1 MDRIRNYICP
11 FFFTLLCITG
21 FAQSN
26 EIKSCTIYG
35 QVYSTSG
42 ELLGGAIVTIKEGR
56 GLKNLAFSITK
67 NDGVFR
73 LNFSRDSTQ
82 KSMLFIAE
90 MNGYKK
96 AEILITDLLNCDGNT
111 VILKLEPSAK
121 QLNEIIIKAELSP
134 VKLKGDT
141 IEFNAKAYLNP
152 QTRKLQDLFANMQ
165 GFQVSADGKI
175 SYNGKEVEKILIE
188 GEDLADKNYKLI
200 SRNLNAAWIN
210 KIQVLNNYNDD
221 RLLKEVFQSDKIG
234 INITVNEDIKNK
246 LTGSLSAGAGTGSRI
261 SADNSLIF
269 LQDKIKWLSFLNYN
283 NTGEEADADIG
294 YLFNNDDPYQVNT
307 RSDNEQ
313 LLQTGRIFPPDLSNQ
328 YVRNNREFA
337 GAAIASWKT
346 GQKAKMKAMLSNTD
360 GQLKNEAGGLQQTFL
375 PDGSQWLIR
384 QSQQSL
390 VQQRNWYG
398 VFSLNHDNNAD
409 NNGYFSLDAIVGK
422 QHDRYA
428 NNVSGEI
435 TDKALENLSGRN
447 FALRAKGYETWKK
460 SPGKVLTL
468 SYSGSYDRI
477 KNQFDAETA
486 RYIDYFK
493 IDSSWIEFNQQLT
506 GKVFKGIVDGG
517 WFVRRKKIDYGLQWK
532 SSFLHFDYLSQN
544 DASDKAG
551 NCIELTS
558 ASSRVMSVTNSLS
571 GTSYKQISRRQ
582 SINLSAMAGLQMID
596 VYTKYRQ
603 LKSFL
608 PVYNAAIKYSYSL
621 KPTQFLHAQYQLTS
635 GNQRFN
641 MFYPDS
647 MISGN
652 AAVMQGADTLVAPM
666 VNRINLQ
673 FVSRNIYRASSL
685 MATFSYSFASKEY
698 MQTTDIFP
706 SYILTGYFPVSGN
719 RHINLL
725 VNTEQFVSP
734 LKMKFI
740 IQPSLM
746 VFRTNTIINGLSTS
760 NSVSNLKLIGKM
772 ITGFKWPVNLE
783 LTGAT
788 LYTQNK
794 TRAIKGEWIV
804 KSFWQYQASSK
815 IKMQF
820 TEKIYIAAV
829 YQYLQFAKPNSF
841 QTMDVFG
848 QYIINS
854 SVRLSVNVHNLF
866 NSPAL
871 VQQFVTASQY
881 GEQRFELMK
890 RYFLFKVDW
899 SF

>member
-11 FFFTLLCITG
+11 FFLTLLCSAVL
-21 FAQSN
+21 AQSTN
-26 EIKSCTIYG
+26 RKLCTVYG
-35 QVYSTSG
+35 QVTAVSG
-42 ELLGGAIVTIKEGR
+42 ELLSGAIVTLKEASGR
-56 GLKNLAFSITK
+56 KNLAFSITK
-67 NDGVFR
+67 NDGSFR
-73 LNFSRDSTQ
+73 LAFNSDSVRE
-82 KSMLFIAE
+82 MLFVKVE
-90 MNGYKK
+90 MNGYNSG
-96 AEILITDLLNCDGNT
+96 EISITDYNNCSLTGM
-111 VILKLEPSAK
+111 VVKLMPSTK
-121 QLNEIIIKAELSP
+121 QLNEIIIKSQLSP

-141 IEFNAKAYLNP
+141 IEFNAKAYINP

-234 INITVNEDIKNK
+234 INITVNEDVKNK
-246 LTGSLSAGAGTGSRI
+246 LTGSLNAGAGTKSRV

-269 LQDKIKWLSFLNYN
+269 LQEKIKWLSFLNYN
-283 NTGEEADADIG
+283 NTGEEADADVG
-294 YLFNNDDPYQVNT
+294 YLFNNDDPYQVST
-307 RSDNEQ
+307 GSDDGQ
-313 LLQTGRIFPPDLSNQ
+313 ILQTGRVFPPDLSNQ

-360 GQLKNEAGGLQQTFL
+360 AQLKTEAGELQQTFL
-375 PDGSQWLIR
+375 PDGSQWLIQQR
-384 QSQQSL
+384 QRSL
-390 VQQRNWYG
+390 VQHRNWYG
-398 VFSLNHDNNAD
+398 VISLNHDNRAD
-409 NNGYFSLDAIVGK
+409 NNGFLYVDGLVGK
-422 QHDRYA
+422 QYDQYA

-435 TDKALENLSGRN
+435 NDNAMENLNGRN

-460 SPGKVLTL
+460 SPGRVLTL
-468 SYSGSYDRI
+468 SYSSSFDRF
-477 KNQFDAETA
+477 KNQFDAATA

-493 IDSSWIEFNQQLT
+493 IDSTWVEFKQQLT
-506 GKVFKGIVDGG
+506 GKIFKGSVEAG
-517 WFVRRKKIDYGLQWK
+517 WFVRKKKIDYGLQSK
-532 SSFLHFDYLSQN
+532 SSFVHFDYLSQN

-551 NCIELTS
+551 NLLELASAISRITS
-558 ASSRVMSVTNSLS
+558 FSNSLS
-571 GTSYKQISRRQ
+571 GTSYKQINRRQ
-582 SINLSAMAGLQMID
+582 SINLTMTAGLQMIN
-596 VYTKYRQ
+596 VKTLETQ
-603 LKSFL
+603 IKSVL
-608 PVYNAAIKYSYSL
+608 PVYNAAIKYSYSF

-652 AAVMQGADTLVAPM
+652 ASVMNPADTLVSPI

-698 MQTTDIFP
+698 MQTTDVFP
-706 SYILTGYFPVSGN
+706 SYIMTGYLPVSGN

-725 VNTEQFVSP
+725 VNAEQFISK
-734 LKMKFI
+734 LRMKFI
-740 IQPSLM
+740 TQPSVM
-746 VFRTNTIINGLSTS
+746 IFRTNTIINGLST
-760 NSVSNLKLIGKM
+760 NNHVSNIKLIGKM
-772 ITGFKWPVNLE
+772 ITGFKWPLNLE
-783 LTGAT
+783 LSGAA

-794 TRAIKGEWIV
+794 TRAIKGEWMV
-804 KSFWQYQASSK
+804 RSFWQYQASSK
-815 IKMQF
+815 LKMQF
-820 TEKIYIAAV
+820 SEKLYVAAV
-829 YQYLQFAKPNSF
+829 YQYMQFAKPNSF
-841 QTMDVFG
+841 QTMDLFA

-854 SVRLSVNVHNLF
+854 SVRFSVNAHNLF

-881 GEQRFELMK
+881 GEQRFQLMK